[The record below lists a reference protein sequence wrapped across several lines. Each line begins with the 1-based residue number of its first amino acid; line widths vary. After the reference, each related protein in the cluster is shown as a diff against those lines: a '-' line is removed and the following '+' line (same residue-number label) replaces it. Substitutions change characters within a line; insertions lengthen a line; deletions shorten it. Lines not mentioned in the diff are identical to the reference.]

1 MNSKKKHEV
10 EILAAAVSTVARGVN
25 AQKIIDVGSGQGY
38 LSQVLSFEYQLSV
51 VAIDSSLHHSSVTRD
66 ELLKV
71 PQTVTCQVLSS
82 ESLAALSIRT
92 VDDHIQADGMGS
104 SAETSFLRSSES
116 DVYKAASLCKNG
128 NIGSLVLAGLHAC
141 GDLSV
146 NMLRAFVDCEQV
158 KALINVGCCYN
169 LVSEES
175 SEKTSMISGFPL
187 SNGAKLS
194 GLTLGK
200 NARDLACQSAERW
213 KSLTKKAALQNFEL
227 HAFRATFQMV
237 LDKYYPEVIKSSPS
251 IGRPGKALR
260 RQQMR
265 RAIESQFGAESAF
278 YSFQLKDENNTVNK
292 SIDIQ
297 SDEIKVTEE
306 HYDRRTL
313 KENRSTNSKAFLEQP
328 CHSEGYEEAR
338 SSTSSDRY
346 VLFKEFSKSGLQH
359 LGLESP
365 QDFNL
370 IELWMRAKPFFEFI
384 GPYWS
389 LRASL
394 GPLLET
400 YILLD
405 RLLFLQE
412 HDNFAE
418 VELVPLFDP
427 TLSPR
432 NVAIVARKIDAN
444 IIYTKI
450 FLEADLRLK
459 RFQKAQPYFTEEILW
474 GSVLGVKAFFS
485 FLLLL
490 CICNTRFKEM
500 NSASLL
506 KLCSFPPQNPRLLVS
521 SSSTILASYAK
532 STYVPPL
539 ARTLGRARC
548 EFDVKGNGAL
558 SSDTDLRAIERQK
571 ALEAAMNDI
580 NNSFGKGS
588 VTRLGSMGGALVET
602 FPSGCLTLDFALGGG
617 LPKGRIVEIF
627 GPESSGKTTLALHA
641 IAEVQK
647 LGGNAM
653 LVDAEHA
660 FDPAY
665 SRALGVNIENLI
677 VCQPDN
683 GEMALEIADRMCRS
697 GAIDL
702 ICVDSVSA
710 LTPRAEIEGEIGM
723 QQIGLQAR
731 LMSQALRKMSGNA
744 SKAGCTLIFLNQIR
758 YKIGVFYGNPE
769 VTSGGIALKFFA
781 SLRLEIRPIG
791 KIKSGDEDIGVRVR
805 VRVQKSKVSRPYKQ
819 AEFEII
825 FGEGVGKLGCVL
837 DCAETMDV
845 VAKKG
850 SWYSYGDQRLGQGR
864 DKALQFLRENPLIF
878 TDIEKA
884 VKAAMTEGSKHLSL
898 IAYGQSPPNFDD
910 EIKNDER

>member
-1 MNSKKKHEV
+1 MAATRRYSCKTAAETLDWINAIADFLLRFRSLIDAHVVNFFKDRLWETIDNQWMECLRKESVENLLGIPSALVQEHWPSSLREFVATLRSLVLPREQNLSNAILENFHAVPLGSVLSQGMNSKKKHEV

-51 VAIDSSLHHSSVTRD
+51 VAIDSSLHHSSVTSARANRIKKHYAAKLHKLQHGD

-104 SAETSFLRSSES
+104 SAETTFLRSSES

-128 NIGSLVLAGLHAC
+128 NIGYLVLAGLHAC

-251 IGRPGKALR
+251 IGRHGKALR

-265 RAIESQFGAESAF
+265 RAIESQFGAESTL

-292 SIDIQ
+292 SIDMQ

-313 KENRSTNSKAFLEQP
+313 EESRSTNSKAFSEQP
-328 CHSEGYEEAR
+328 CHSQGYEEAR
-338 SSTSSDRY
+338 YSTCSDRC
-346 VLFKEFSKSGLQH
+346 VLFEEFNKSGLKH

-394 GPLLET
+394 GPLIET

-412 HDNFAE
+412 HGNFAE
-418 VELVPLFDP
+418 VQLVPLFDP

-444 IIYTKI
+444 I
-450 FLEADLRLK
+450 A
-459 RFQKAQPYFTEEILW
+459 
-474 GSVLGVKAFFS
+474 
-485 FLLLL
+485 
-490 CICNTRFKEM
+490 NT
-500 NSASLL
+500 
-506 KLCSFPPQNPRLLVS
+506 
-521 SSSTILASYAK
+521 
-532 STYVPPL
+532 
-539 ARTLGRARC
+539 
-548 EFDVKGNGAL
+548 
-558 SSDTDLRAIERQK
+558 
-571 ALEAAMNDI
+571 
-580 NNSFGKGS
+580 
-588 VTRLGSMGGALVET
+588 
-602 FPSGCLTLDFALGGG
+602 
-617 LPKGRIVEIF
+617 
-627 GPESSGKTTLALHA
+627 
-641 IAEVQK
+641 
-647 LGGNAM
+647 
-653 LVDAEHA
+653 
-660 FDPAY
+660 
-665 SRALGVNIENLI
+665 
-677 VCQPDN
+677 
-683 GEMALEIADRMCRS
+683 
-697 GAIDL
+697 
-702 ICVDSVSA
+702 
-710 LTPRAEIEGEIGM
+710 
-723 QQIGLQAR
+723 
-731 LMSQALRKMSGNA
+731 
-744 SKAGCTLIFLNQIR
+744 
-758 YKIGVFYGNPE
+758 
-769 VTSGGIALKFFA
+769 
-781 SLRLEIRPIG
+781 
-791 KIKSGDEDIGVRVR
+791 
-805 VRVQKSKVSRPYKQ
+805 
-819 AEFEII
+819 
-825 FGEGVGKLGCVL
+825 
-837 DCAETMDV
+837 
-845 VAKKG
+845 
-850 SWYSYGDQRLGQGR
+850 
-864 DKALQFLRENPLIF
+864 
-878 TDIEKA
+878 
-884 VKAAMTEGSKHLSL
+884 
-898 IAYGQSPPNFDD
+898 
-910 EIKNDER
+910 